1 MGRSTRVAARPVI
14 LLLAVSGMAM
24 LSSLKD
30 HGGPHPITGVRGRIL
45 RALITGQE
53 AGCPWPA
60 VPKLYDHVISNN
72 EGYEKSFKKF
82 IDAVVVQYDTPG
94 E

>member
-82 IDAVVVQYDTPG
+82 IDAVAVQYDTPG

>member
-82 IDAVVVQYDTPG
+82 IDAVAVQYDTPG
-94 E
+94 A